1 MTRKKKP
8 ARSQASRRAPRK
20 RGATAARTSEVPVS
34 APTAPSA
41 LSAPPAP
48 TAPSAPPAPPA
59 PSAAPL
65 QLEEPAG
72 PPRRPLREAIAAR
85 EGLSDTLVFRIGEE
99 RFAIDLAAV
108 EEAIE
113 LPSVHHLPE
122 MPDHLL
128 GVFELRQRLVPIYS
142 PERVLRVALGRDAS
156 AVLVLRAS
164 EKRLGLAVDDVDD
177 VLTIDG
183 AAVRRAPIPD
193 NDDNVLLGVIR
204 RGVDLLALID
214 AESLALAC
222 LADQLTEAV

>member
-1 MTRKKKP
+1 MKRKKP
-8 ARSQASRRAPRK
+8 AQPRK
-20 RGATAARTSEVPVS
+20 TARRTPRKGVVEPSPSLEATAPLALL
-34 APTAPSA
+34 APLAPSP
-41 LSAPPAP
+41 LEPEQPA
-48 TAPSAPPAPPA
+48 APS
-59 PSAAPL
+59 
-65 QLEEPAG
+65 
-72 PPRRPLREAIAAR
+72 RRPLREAIAAR
-85 EGLSDTLVFRIGEE
+85 EGLSDTLVFRVGAE

-142 PERVLRVALGRDAS
+142 PERVLRVALGRDAA
-156 AVLVLRAS
+156 AVLVLRAR

>member
-1 MTRKKKP
+1 MTRKKKSEKP
-8 ARSQASRRAPRK
+8 RAPRRTTRERK
-20 RGATAARTSEVPVS
+20 AKQPPAAEATPLPDVAAIG
-34 APTAPSA
+34 A
-41 LSAPPAP
+41 LSEPAVP
-48 TAPSAPPAPPA
+48 TVEI
-59 PSAAPL
+59 
-65 QLEEPAG
+65 EEPAG
-72 PPRRPLREAIAAR
+72 PSRRSLREAIAAR
-85 EGLSDTLVFRIGEE
+85 EGLSDTLVFRVGAE

-128 GVFELRQRLVPIYS
+128 GVFELRERLVPIYS
-142 PERVLRVALGRDAS
+142 PERVLRVALGSEAA
-156 AVLVLRAS
+156 AVLVLRS
-164 EKRLGLAVDDVDD
+164 SDKRLGLAVDDVDD

-193 NDDNVLLGVIR
+193 NEDNVLLGVIR
-204 RGVDLLALID
+204 RGADLLALID

>member
-8 ARSQASRRAPRK
+8 AQPKASRRTPRK
-20 RGATAARTSEVPVS
+20 RSATPVRASGVPVS
-34 APTAPSA
+34 APLAP
-41 LSAPPAP
+41 LAPLASLAP
-48 TAPSAPPAPPA
+48 T
-59 PSAAPL
+59 L
-65 QLEEPAG
+65 EIEEPAG

-85 EGLSDTLVFRIGEE
+85 EGLSDTLVFRVGAE
-99 RFAIDLAAV
+99 RFAVDLAAV

-128 GVFELRQRLVPIYS
+128 GVFELRERLVPIYS
-142 PERVLRVALGRDAS
+142 PERVLRVALGREAA
-156 AVLVLRAS
+156 AVLVLRS
-164 EKRLGLAVDDVDD
+164 REKRLGLAVDDVDD

-204 RGVDLLALID
+204 RGADLLALID

-222 LADQLTEAV
+222 LSDQLTEAV

>member
-8 ARSQASRRAPRK
+8 AQSQASRRAPRK
-20 RGATAARTSEVPVS
+20 RGAAAVARS
-34 APTAPSA
+34 
-41 LSAPPAP
+41 
-48 TAPSAPPAPPA
+48 APPA
-59 PSAAPL
+59 PSAPLAPL
-65 QLEEPAG
+65 APFAPLVHLVPPAATEEPAG

-85 EGLSDTLVFRIGEE
+85 EGLSDTLVFRVGEE

-142 PERVLRVALGRDAS
+142 PERVLRVALGRDAA
-156 AVLVLRAS
+156 AVLVLRAR

>member
-48 TAPSAPPAPPA
+48 PA

-65 QLEEPAG
+65 QVEEPAG

-164 EKRLGLAVDDVDD
+164 EKRLGLAVDDVED

>member
-1 MTRKKKP
+1 MTKKKKP
-8 ARSQASRRAPRK
+8 DKPRAPRRSV
-20 RGATAARTSEVPVS
+20 RGRKAKQPTSREAPALADALALAAVSEPEMPVF
-34 APTAPSA
+34 AV
-41 LSAPPAP
+41 
-48 TAPSAPPAPPA
+48 
-59 PSAAPL
+59 
-65 QLEEPAG
+65 EEPAG
-72 PPRRPLREAIAAR
+72 PPRRSLRDAIAAR
-85 EGLSDTLVFRIGEE
+85 EGLSDTLVFRVGDE
-99 RFAIDLAAV
+99 RFAVDLAAV

-128 GVFELRQRLVPIYS
+128 GVFELRERLVPIYS
-142 PERVLRVALGRDAS
+142 PERVLRVALGRDAA
-156 AVLVLRAS
+156 AVLVLRS
-164 EKRLGLAVDDVDD
+164 REKRLGLAVDDVDD

-204 RGVDLLALID
+204 RGADLLALID

>member
-1 MTRKKKP
+1 M
-8 ARSQASRRAPRK
+8 
-20 RGATAARTSEVPVS
+20 
-34 APTAPSA
+34 
-41 LSAPPAP
+41 
-48 TAPSAPPAPPA
+48 
-59 PSAAPL
+59 
-65 QLEEPAG
+65 
-72 PPRRPLREAIAAR
+72 
-85 EGLSDTLVFRIGEE
+85 FRVGDE
-99 RFAIDLAAV
+99 RFAVDLGAV

-128 GVFELRQRLVPIYS
+128 GVFELRERLVPIYS
-142 PERVLRVALGRDAS
+142 PERVLRVALGRDAA
-156 AVLVLRAS
+156 AVLVLRS
-164 EKRLGLAVDDVDD
+164 REKRLGLAVDDVED

-204 RGVDLLALID
+204 RGADLLALID

>member
-1 MTRKKKP
+1 MTKKKKP
-8 ARSQASRRAPRK
+8 DKPRAVRRSPRGRKAKQPTSSEARPIPEARAVP
-20 RGATAARTSEVPVS
+20 AVLEPPVPVFEVE
-34 APTAPSA
+34 A
-41 LSAPPAP
+41 
-48 TAPSAPPAPPA
+48 
-59 PSAAPL
+59 
-65 QLEEPAG
+65 QAG

-85 EGLSDTLVFRIGEE
+85 EGLSDTLVFRVGDE
-99 RFAIDLAAV
+99 RFAVDLAAV

-128 GVFELRQRLVPIYS
+128 GVFELRERLVPIYS
-142 PERVLRVALGRDAS
+142 PERVLRVALGREAA
-156 AVLVLRAS
+156 AVLVLRS
-164 EKRLGLAVDDVDD
+164 REKRLGLAVDDVDD

-204 RGVDLLALID
+204 RGADLLALID

>member
-1 MTRKKKP
+1 MKRKKP
-8 ARSQASRRAPRK
+8 AQPRKTPRRAPRK
-20 RGATAARTSEVPVS
+20 RVVER
-34 APTAPSA
+34 APSPEA
-41 LSAPPAP
+41 ASP
-48 TAPSAPPAPPA
+48 APSAPL
-59 PSAAPL
+59 APL
-65 QLEEPAG
+65 APVASVAPHDDEPSG
-72 PPRRPLREAIAAR
+72 PSRRPLRDAIAAR
-85 EGLSDTLVFRIGEE
+85 EGWSDTLVFRVGAE

-122 MPDHLL
+122 MPEHLL
-128 GVFELRQRLVPIYS
+128 GVFELRERLVPIYS
-142 PERVLRVALGRDAS
+142 PERVLRVALGTDAA
-156 AVLVLRAS
+156 AVLVLRAND
-164 EKRLGLAVDDVDD
+164 KRLGLAVDDVDD

-204 RGVDLLALID
+204 RGADLLALID